1 MVIFRLPTLPNR
13 LGFALGLLDAFDLV
27 VVLVMFFFAARL
39 VFTFRGGK
47 HQRPW
52 TLLAAGSG
60 CIAAAT
66 LVFALSTAIVGAAAG
81 DLTYAGALIDS
92 IAGILFTIAFVDQYR
107 IWSRRE

>member
-1 MVIFRLPTLPNR
+1 MDL
-13 LGFALGLLDAFDLV
+13 ALGLLDAFDLV

-52 TLLAAGSG
+52 TLLAGGSG
-60 CIAAAT
+60 CIATAT
-66 LVFALSTAIVGAAAG
+66 LVFALSTALGGAAAS
-81 DLTYAGALIDS
+81 DLVDAGALIDS